1 MQKKIILIFV
11 TLTLFLI
18 NFTSAINLK
27 QQNASMVVEPPQR
40 PPVKPPQPD
49 QPLTNETTS
58 IFNVNDPNDDID
70 KIDEL
75 NRTITLNCRVE
86 SSLPTDA
93 IKILLNVN
101 NRNSTVAEAL
111 AAKSDLNK
119 TLIDILQANNSDGD
133 YFINFTSQDVT
144 PNYNRNYVSS
154 SNTTYNFLGF
164 NTAYDVEI
172 ILNDANKAA
181 AVINGLNDNNY
192 MISDVSFVI
201 SDKAKRQAE
210 AALFKDCV
218 ANAQRNA
225 NSLISGLGYNIQG
238 IESITV
244 IEQPSY
250 YNSAPILMPLR
261 NAMAVSASIVFDI
274 GKN

>member
-11 TLTLFLI
+11 TLTLFVI

-27 QQNASMVVEPPQR
+27 QQNVSMVVEPPQK

-49 QPLTNETTS
+49 QPSTNETTS
-58 IFNVNDPNDDID
+58 IFSVNNPNDDID